1 MPKNPS
7 VAIQVDLT
15 QHNLLNQMESCT
27 EQLHENDYVL
37 QTHFP
42 YEWISDESE
51 SDIWMIFLMLLLF
64 YLINIVSS
72 Y

>member
-1 MPKNPS
+1 MPKNPF
-7 VAIQVDLT
+7 VAIQVDLA
-15 QHNLLNQMESCT
+15 QHNLLNQIESCT

-42 YEWISDESE
+42 YEWICDESE
-51 SDIWMIFLMLLLF
+51 SDIWMILLMLLLF
-64 YLINIVSS
+64 YLISLVFS